1 MAVARASLC
10 AMLVLAALALPAYA
24 EPDTDALYGDGLT
37 FATDDG
43 RQLTTHQ
50 QQGADLILPTGAIVA
65 WDAIVILGAQPL
77 ERTVDP
83 GRYRVVLTVTTD
95 EQHDKRV
102 AFARVD
108 LREGV
113 PVRWEPAAGYG
124 VESGTAAYMD
134 AQVADFA
141 TENFEFYGDTVV
153 QHLTD
158 VVNRDEYWT
167 SVVVDPSS
175 GADAVVF
182 TSGYG
187 DGSYGTYWG
196 IDADNEVV
204 CLVTDFLVLNGT
216 TRIQ

>member
-1 MAVARASLC
+1 
-10 AMLVLAALALPAYA
+10 
-24 EPDTDALYGDGLT
+24 
-37 FATDDG
+37 
-43 RQLTTHQ
+43 
-50 QQGADLILPTGAIVA
+50 
-65 WDAIVILGAQPL
+65 
-77 ERTVDP
+77 
-83 GRYRVVLTVTTD
+83 
-95 EQHDKRV
+95 
-102 AFARVD
+102 
-108 LREGV
+108 
-113 PVRWEPAAGYG
+113 
-124 VESGTAAYMD
+124 MD
-134 AQVADFA
+134 AQVADYA

-187 DGSYGTYWG
+187 DDSYGTYWG
-196 IDADNEVV
+196 IDADDEVV